1 MHILRGSTRDL
12 SLGRQV
18 VLPKRQRPR
27 LQGLSAPLRFFF
39 KAFLHDSIAVWMCF
53 YLYTRSI
60 LLMYLYFSFW
70 VSCICLLSMGYVS
83 SESLDAKT
91 YKEKLSCK
99 NIWLYVYWLCSKWRI
114 IYVFFFLKS
123 EQILWILILLLM
135 SRTRTSLKIFFL
147 CIMIC
152 CHIHY
157 SHLTLMIYN
166 LNMVELWRSKRVGKV
181 TSFVMLFVFSML
193 IIIYKL
199 HAITSF
205 DSMF

>member
-114 IYVFFFLKS
+114 IYVFFLLKS
-123 EQILWILILLLM
+123 KQNIMDPNPIADV
-135 SRTRTSLKIFFL
+135 KNADFFEDL
-147 CIMIC
+147 FLVHKDML
-152 CHIHY
+152 
-157 SHLTLMIYN
+157 SHTLQSSHTN
-166 LNMVELWRSKRVGKV
+166 DL
-181 TSFVMLFVFSML
+181 
-193 IIIYKL
+193 
-199 HAITSF
+199 
-205 DSMF
+205 